1 VNRIAFLLVVFGL
14 LTAACGDE
22 GLLDGLGDR
31 TRDAVVGTTTTT
43 EEPVDPSGSG
53 PGSGLELATAVTWY
67 NDGID
72 GEVIGLPAYTIGEVW
87 ERGHDSG
94 RFVQSSR
101 AEIATA
107 LPGIRFPGQIPGEVD
122 WVTSQLVFLEDVATL
137 DAGTSAAF
145 GLWEVEPYST
155 EQGRVGVLRVGNDR
169 ADIGPDEIAVEVV
182 TAGLSLIWADGTYR
196 YELFCRA
203 SVPEAI
209 CRRMVESAV
218 PLRTLLA
225 TST

>member
-1 VNRIAFLLVVFGL
+1 VNRIAFLFFVFGL
-14 LTAACGDE
+14 VTACGDD

-43 EEPVDPSGSG
+43 EAPLDPAGSG
-53 PGSGLELATAVTWY
+53 PASGLALATAVTWY

-72 GEVIGLPAYTIGEVW
+72 GEAIGLPAYTIAEVW

-107 LPGIRFPGQIPGEVD
+107 LPGIRFPGQIPGEVE
-122 WVTSQLVFLEDVATL
+122 WVTSQLVYLDDVATL

-169 ADIGPDEIAVEVV
+169 ADIGEDDMLVEVV
-182 TAGLSLIWADGTYR
+182 TAGLSLIWTDGTYR

-203 SVPEAI
+203 SVPEPV
-209 CRRMVESAV
+209 CRRMVDTAV

-225 TST
+225 ESV